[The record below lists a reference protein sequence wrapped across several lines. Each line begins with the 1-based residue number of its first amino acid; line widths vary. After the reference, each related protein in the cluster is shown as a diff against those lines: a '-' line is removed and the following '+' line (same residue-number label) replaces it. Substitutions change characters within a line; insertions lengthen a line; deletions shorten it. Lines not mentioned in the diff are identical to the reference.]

1 MQTTEFDEEDLRVPP
16 LPQAQ
21 QQPGRT
27 YLVDHHPQLFEP
39 PANYATMPR
48 QPPGLT
54 STFSHSNTLG
64 GRGGNNVP
72 RINAAPHQF
81 EEEERRRQAYIQSLG
96 NSASLDQRRGGFRN
110 SEEIDEHTT
119 AYYGGEIYNGSLYVV
134 GGPEE
139 SGSYNPRSN
148 DNYGYLPTPPPPPP
162 PLNTS
167 RYLYPEHAGH
177 LV

>member
-1 MQTTEFDEEDLRVPP
+1 MTFQSFRRSKMLSNPLFFLQEEDLRVPP

-96 NSASLDQRRGGFRN
+96 TEQ
-110 SEEIDEHTT
+110 
-119 AYYGGEIYNGSLYVV
+119 
-134 GGPEE
+134 
-139 SGSYNPRSN
+139 
-148 DNYGYLPTPPPPPP
+148 NYP
-162 PLNTS
+162 N
-167 RYLYPEHAGH
+167 
-177 LV
+177 

>member
-1 MQTTEFDEEDLRVPP
+1 MTFQSFRSKMLSNPLFFRLQEEDLRVPP

-96 NSASLDQRRGGFRN
+96 TGKLPKLITPSFLSRITFYNSIIFLFMLLTISDLTQNCIR
-110 SEEIDEHTT
+110 SE
-119 AYYGGEIYNGSLYVV
+119 
-134 GGPEE
+134 
-139 SGSYNPRSN
+139 
-148 DNYGYLPTPPPPPP
+148 
-162 PLNTS
+162 
-167 RYLYPEHAGH
+167 AG
-177 LV
+177 LVWL